1 MRVLL
6 TDLGKLISDQLL
18 EGNIIIDID
27 IPISRD
33 NSSFLCL
40 RELLFYNN
48 IFTTIEGLDVA
59 TLEYFNKYYLGIFFS
74 DVVGKNKSF
83 TIPKEKENESFQKND
98 TIITIYNTSR
108 YKASYQYPQ
117 AYIVKLSKLINS
129 QFFTIIG

>member
-27 IPISRD
+27 IPISRE

-74 DVVGKNKSF
+74 DIVGKNKSF

-98 TIITIYNTSR
+98 TIITIYNSSR
-108 YKASYQYPQ
+108 YKVSYQYPQ
-117 AYIVKLSKLINS
+117 AYIVKLSKIINS